1 MFGADCNFQ
10 TKFLLL
16 LALIRKTL
24 THRMYRMK
32 SLIAS
37 ALVLISS
44 ALWAQQDVQF
54 TQYYHNRLGF
64 NPGVAGTGDGI
75 CINLGQRLQWVGF
88 DGAPTT
94 QNLNASIPVDLLHG
108 GLMVNVVNDRI
119 GFFEDISAAVGYAYQ
134 LELGSGTLGLG
145 LAVDFKNKNVRQAI
159 WIFSRQSI
167 RPRRDE
173 HGRNLIYP

>member
-1 MFGADCNFQ
+1 M
-10 TKFLLL
+10 
-16 LALIRKTL
+16 KT
-24 THRMYRMK
+24 
-32 SLIAS
+32 LIAS

-44 ALWAQQDVQF
+44 ALYAQQDVQF

-75 CINLGQRLQWVGF
+75 CLNLGQRLQWVGF

-119 GFFEDISAAVGYAYQ
+119 GYFEDISAAVGYAYQ
-134 LELGSGTLGLG
+134 LELGNGTLG
-145 LAVDFKNKNVRQAI
+145 
-159 WIFSRQSI
+159 
-167 RPRRDE
+167 
-173 HGRNLIYP
+173 